1 MLQETIE
8 IGPSHEWLPGPMK
21 LSLGMSGDRIVRV
34 DTRFGYASRGIER
47 HAIGR
52 HHRRAQLTVGRVE
65 PESALILDRVF
76 SEAVEKIAGVEAGE
90 RVRWIRDITSSL
102 SELNFQLKYL
112 ANMSRRLGVKI
123 LFHSILKHRESLLD
137 LLELLSGS
145 RYGYYY
151 LIPGGA
157 RYDITEG
164 FQERLDAWS
173 KYFVEDYPRIEAL
186 FRWTHVFQNRMRNLG
201 QILDR
206 GEYGFVSEASIES
219 TRYGFVSHVESRLIY
234 SLENCRSIAV
244 DLRDLLNVRPL
255 GDHLSVPV
263 IREGSVSHERDTLRG
278 PWGITLGLDSGGT
291 VTALELRSPSSSIVS
306 AIGPAL
312 EGESLEDLAVV
323 LESLSFSIPEI
334 DR

>member
-1 MLQETIE
+1 MIQETIE
-8 IGPSHEWLPGPMK
+8 IGPIHEWLPGPMK

-34 DTRFGYASRGIER
+34 DTRFGYASRDIER
-47 HAIGR
+47 NAIGR
-52 HHRRAQLTVGRVE
+52 NHRRAQLTVGRVE
-65 PESALILDRVF
+65 PESALLLDRVF
-76 SEAVEKIAGVEAGE
+76 SEAVEKISGFEGGD
-90 RVRWIRDITSSL
+90 RVRWIRDITSNL

-145 RYGYYY
+145 RYGYYF
-151 LIPGGA
+151 LVPGGA

-173 KYFVEDYPRIEAL
+173 RNFVEDYPRIEAL

-219 TRYGFVSHVESRLIY
+219 TRYGFVSHIESRLIY
-234 SLENCRSIAV
+234 SLESCKSMAAG
-244 DLRDLLNVRPL
+244 LRDLLNLRPS
-255 GDHLSVPV
+255 GEHLASFA
-263 IREGSVSHERDTLRG
+263 IREGRFSNERETLRG
-278 PWGITLGLDSGGT
+278 AWGIDLALDAAGDVTGLH
-291 VTALELRSPSSSIVS
+291 LRSPSSSIVS

>member
-1 MLQETIE
+1 MIQETIE
-8 IGPSHEWLPGPMK
+8 IGPIHEWLPGPMK
-21 LSLGMSGDRIVRV
+21 LSLGMSGDRIISV
-34 DTRFGYASRGIER
+34 DARFGYASREIEKK
-47 HAIGR
+47 ALGQ

-65 PESALILDRVF
+65 PESALLLDRVF
-76 SEAVEKIAGVEAGE
+76 SEAVEKISGVEAGD
-90 RVRWIRDITSSL
+90 RVRWIRDITTSL

-164 FQERLDAWS
+164 FQERLDTWS
-173 KYFVEDYPRIEAL
+173 RNFVEDFPRIEAL

-201 QILDR
+201 QVLDR
-206 GEYGFVSEASIES
+206 GEFGFVSEASIES

-234 SLENCRSIAV
+234 SLQNCREMAGEMQEL
-244 DLRDLLNVRPL
+244 LRR
-255 GDHLSVPV
+255 
-263 IREGSVSHERDTLRG
+263 GSKGEYFGAFVSKAGRISHERDTLRG
-278 PWGITLGLDSGGT
+278 AWGIALGLDSEGA
-291 VTALELRSPSSSIVS
+291 VTELELRSPSSSIVKS
-306 AIGPAL
+306 IGPAL

-323 LESLSFSIPEI
+323 LESLSFSISEI